1 MLNIREIW
9 RHPGFSRLWFIGTA
23 SGSARWLEVL
33 CFSVFAWQLT
43 ANASLAGLIM
53 GARMAGV
60 VLAGIVF
67 MFIGGRISGQLVM
80 LFMHGSTGVACAFV
94 FLPFVDNDQLALNYA
109 VISFLSGMLWSTD
122 FSFRRRM
129 LADRLPDHLVSS
141 GVGMDVMSSHATR
154 LVATLLGGA
163 ILGLGDELVLL
174 GLLCFLYLGSGVFLI
189 FEKDNAAVNLA
200 GPFKTLGA
208 VLLQAR
214 REKSILTVLLL
225 TPVYNIF
232 VLPYLALIALIFLEN
247 FKTTESL
254 AASLASVE
262 GAGAV
267 VGGILISSLPV
278 SRPRLVF
285 VFSNVSFLLLLIFI
299 SNSPFIMVLIGMLFL
314 AGMLSSIYSSM
325 QSTLIY
331 QNSIDDLRSPTL
343 SLMTLFIGTGIVGAL
358 NVSWMGLYITVSNVI
373 TLMAL
378 EGLVIF
384 LLMIVFLRYLNE
396 TGDEV

>member
-1 MLNIREIW
+1 M
-9 RHPGFSRLWFIGTA
+9 
-23 SGSARWLEVL
+23 
-33 CFSVFAWQLT
+33 
-43 ANASLAGLIM
+43 
-53 GARMAGV
+53 
-60 VLAGIVF
+60 
-67 MFIGGRISGQLVM
+67 
-80 LFMHGSTGVACAFV
+80 
-94 FLPFVDNDQLALNYA
+94 
-109 VISFLSGMLWSTD
+109 
-122 FSFRRRM
+122 
-129 LADRLPDHLVSS
+129 
-141 GVGMDVMSSHATR
+141 
-154 LVATLLGGA
+154 
-163 ILGLGDELVLL
+163 L

-189 FEKDNAAVNLA
+189 FEKDNAAVNSA

-285 VFSNVSFLLLLIFI
+285 VFSNASFLLLLIFI

-314 AGMLSSIYSSM
+314 AGMLSSVYSSM

-358 NVSWMGLYITVSNVI
+358 NVSWMGLHMTVSNVI

-378 EGLVIF
+378 EGFVIF
-384 LLMIVFLRYLNE
+384 LLMILFLRYLNE
-396 TGDEV
+396 TEDEV

>member
-1 MLNIREIW
+1 M
-9 RHPGFSRLWFIGTA
+9 
-23 SGSARWLEVL
+23 
-33 CFSVFAWQLT
+33 
-43 ANASLAGLIM
+43 
-53 GARMAGV
+53 
-60 VLAGIVF
+60 
-67 MFIGGRISGQLVM
+67 
-80 LFMHGSTGVACAFV
+80 
-94 FLPFVDNDQLALNYA
+94 
-109 VISFLSGMLWSTD
+109 
-122 FSFRRRM
+122 
-129 LADRLPDHLVSS
+129 
-141 GVGMDVMSSHATR
+141 
-154 LVATLLGGA
+154 
-163 ILGLGDELVLL
+163 
-174 GLLCFLYLGSGVFLI
+174 
-189 FEKDNAAVNLA
+189 
-200 GPFKTLGA
+200 
-208 VLLQAR
+208 
-214 REKSILTVLLL
+214 L

-285 VFSNVSFLLLLIFI
+285 VVSTASFLLLLILI

-358 NVSWMGLYITVSNVI
+358 NVSWMGLYMTVSNVI